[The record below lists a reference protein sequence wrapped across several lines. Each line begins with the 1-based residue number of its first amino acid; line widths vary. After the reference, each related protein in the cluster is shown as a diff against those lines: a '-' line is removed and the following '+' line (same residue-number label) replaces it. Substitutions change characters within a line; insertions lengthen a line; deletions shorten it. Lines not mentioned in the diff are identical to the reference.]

1 MSEAAATEPAPG
13 LSTLEELAA
22 EHNAL
27 VEAGNREVA
36 RFTAVIRRA
45 LAAGELGD
53 LAAWQAISRVG
64 DRQLEERRHADLF
77 AAAIEAERDG
87 RRIAAFGEIR
97 QAVLDGAGPEPAVR
111 RKSRIRAE
119 GRHLRTAGGPA
130 LVPA

>member
-1 MSEAAATEPAPG
+1 M
-13 LSTLEELAA
+13 
-22 EHNAL
+22 
-27 VEAGNREVA
+27 A

-45 LAAGELGD
+45 LAAGELRD

-77 AAAIEAERDG
+77 REAIEAEREG
-87 RRIAAFGEIR
+87 RRIAEFSEIR
-97 QAVLDGAGPEPAVR
+97 QAALAGAEPEPAVRR

-119 GRHLRTAGGPA
+119 GRHLRTAGGPV